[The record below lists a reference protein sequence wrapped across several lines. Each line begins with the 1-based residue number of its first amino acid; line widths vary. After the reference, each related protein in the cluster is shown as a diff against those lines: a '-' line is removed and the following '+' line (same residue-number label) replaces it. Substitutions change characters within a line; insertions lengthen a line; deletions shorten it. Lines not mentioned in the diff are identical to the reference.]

1 MLQAM
6 QGPSAPDLIPQ
17 EAQQVQQLEDMNRW
31 VYDDIANGA
40 YKAGFAST
48 QLAYKAGFASTQL
61 AYKRFFQGLDR
72 AELLLSQPR
81 LVLACV
87 ISH

>member
-1 MLQAM
+1 M

-48 QLAYKAGFASTQL
+48 QLAYEA

-72 AELLLSQPR
+72 AELLLNQLR

-87 ISH
+87 ISHWLQQCDK